1 MPSEQQMPLEAVG
14 RFRKECK
21 VQGLRKYNTLSTV
34 TRKGNNTEEQNQVL
48 KVNRFMTRDKPR
60 IVCRAQG

>member
-1 MPSEQQMPLEAVG
+1 MPSEAAG

-34 TRKGNNTEEQNQVL
+34 TRNSNKTEEQNHVL
-48 KVNRFMTRDKPR
+48 KVNKFITRDKPR
-60 IVCRAQG
+60 IVRRVKVK